1 AALWGDGTPSY
12 DASAMTLTL
21 PNGTRWHAMIGGLL
35 IWKAFGASELMD
47 ASGASLTGV
56 VGVFFFHPQSA
67 LRIRRLV
74 GSRFD
79 GRTDGSAIRP
89 TPFFAALRGGEAPA
103 EVADIVEAD
112 PPLAPIDAGV
122 GTTLTHGTL
131 TFHDESGL

>member
-1 AALWGDGTPSY
+1 MISPVIATTAFNQFGLDAMGSASGQLAALWGDGTPSY

-103 EVADIVEAD
+103 EVA
-112 PPLAPIDAGV
+112 
-122 GTTLTHGTL
+122 
-131 TFHDESGL
+131 